1 MAPRPKS
8 SAAAESR
15 PAAPAPLPDDTHAR
29 LIQAGGLEFARKG
42 FQEASVR
49 AICRVAGANVS
60 AVKYHFGSKEGLY
73 RAVVDEGK
81 GQLCGGVEL
90 QPMGEEE
97 VAEEALGRWMRWFL
111 RMLLLGEA
119 NHPWLGE
126 ILAHEMIRPTAVL
139 DEFVEHMAGPVRA
152 ELVRIVW
159 RIAPAAS
166 APRTIELIASAIVG
180 MCASHKH
187 SKNILQRFGTPAP
200 RSVEEID
207 ALAELLCGFVVHG
220 LRELPTAAAK
230 SKAEVGVRGKASGSK
245 GARSGGR
252 R

>member
-1 MAPRPKS
+1 M
-8 SAAAESR
+8 SA
-15 PAAPAPLPDDTHAR
+15 
-29 LIQAGGLEFARKG
+29 
-42 FQEASVR
+42 
-49 AICRVAGANVS
+49 
-60 AVKYHFGSKEGLY
+60 
-73 RAVVDEGK
+73 
-81 GQLCGGVEL
+81 
-90 QPMGEEE
+90 EE
-97 VAEEALGRWMRWFL
+97 VPEEALGRWMRWFL

-126 ILAHEMIRPTAVL
+126 ILAHEMIRPTVVL

-152 ELVRIVW
+152 ELVRIVR

-187 SKNILQRFGTPAP
+187 SRNILQRFGTPPP

-220 LRELPTAAAK
+220 LRELPTSAEKAK
-230 SKAEVGVRGKASGSK
+230 ARAKATAKGGAEGQASGSRKAKTSAGAPQGAGK